1 VTIGSGMWA
10 GMDASG
16 SGLAAERLRL
26 DVVANNIANIDTT
39 NTTGQP
45 GGAAYRREVVYFQ
58 QAAGEQGVVVAGIGT
73 DPSPLPV
80 KYDPSSPDANAQ
92 GMVQMPNV
100 NLTSEMV
107 DMLAAA
113 RAYEANVTAFD
124 DGKQMATD
132 ALKLGQV

>member
-1 VTIGSGMWA
+1 VTIWSGMN
-10 GMDASG
+10 ASA

-39 NTTGQP
+39 QTP
-45 GGAAYRREVVYFQ
+45 SGGAYRREVVYFE
-58 QAAGEQGVVVAGIGT
+58 QAAGGHGVVVAGIGT
-73 DPSPLPV
+73 DPSPLPL
-80 KYDPSSPDANAQ
+80 KYDPTNPAANAQ
-92 GMVQMPNV
+92 GFVQMPNV
-100 NLTSEMV
+100 SMTSEMV
-107 DMLAAA
+107 DMLSAA

>member
-1 VTIGSGMWA
+1 VTIWS
-10 GMDASG
+10 GMDASA

-39 NTTGQP
+39 NTP
-45 GGAAYRREVVYFQ
+45 GGGPYRREVVYFE
-58 QAAGEQGVVVAGIGT
+58 QAAGGQGVVVAGIGT

-80 KYDPSSPDANAQ
+80 KYDPTSPDANAQ
-92 GMVQMPNV
+92 GLVRLPNV